1 MQVAVAVA
9 MPLFMI
15 LSSFLY
21 AGIVH
26 LSLKLLGGANR
37 PFETTM
43 RAVCYSTGSGGLLAL
58 IPVCGGMI
66 GGIWG
71 MVALCIGLGRAHD
84 TTPGKGV
91 AAVLLPMAVCC
102 VAYIGVI
109 AVVVGGM
116 AAFSGA
122 ASGR

>member
-1 MQVAVAVA
+1 
-9 MPLFMI
+9 
-15 LSSFLY
+15 
-21 AGIVH
+21 
-26 LSLKLLGGANR
+26 
-37 PFETTM
+37 M
-43 RAVCYSTGSGGLLAL
+43 RAVCYSSGAGGVLAW

-91 AAVLLPMAVCC
+91 AAVLLPIAVCC
-102 VAYIGVI
+102 IGYAGLMVLMI
-109 AVVVGGM
+109 GGM
-116 AAFSGA
+116 AAAGA